1 MLKNFFKFIE
11 KWSQVGSDNAHAIYS
26 RIAEQARNP
35 DFYTRYG
42 VADTF
47 DGRFDTLTLIAVLVL
62 RRLRA
67 AGDEGKRMAQS
78 VTDVMFADMDLSL
91 HEIGVSE
98 NKVSKKIKIMAAAFL
113 GRMNAYND
121 AIDKGDGAM
130 LGEALRRNLYRDD
143 GTDPQNPVSND
154 LIDLVLAAAA
164 RLDSLDD
171 AAVLKGDIAPIFPQ
185 FLEDGNDR

>member
-1 MLKNFFKFIE
+1 MLSKFFRFIE
-11 KWSQVGSDNAHAIYS
+11 RWSQVGSDDAHAIYS

-67 AGDEGKRMAQS
+67 AGDDGKRLAQS

-91 HEIGVSE
+91 HEIGVGE

-113 GRMNAYND
+113 GRMSAYND
-121 AIDKGDGAM
+121 AIDKGDSMM
-130 LGEALRRNLYRDD
+130 LGDALRRNLYRDD
-143 GTDPQNPVSND
+143 GADSHNPVSNS
-154 LIDLVLAAAA
+154 LIALVWAAAEN
-164 RLDSLDD
+164 LDSLDD
-171 AAVLKGDIAPIFPQ
+171 AAVLKGEIDPIFRG
-185 FLEDGNDR
+185 GND

>member
-1 MLKNFFKFIE
+1 MLSKFFKFIE
-11 KWSQVGSDNAHAIYS
+11 RWSQTGSDEANAIYG
-26 RIAEQARNP
+26 RIANQARNP

-42 VADTF
+42 VADTL
-47 DGRFDTLTLIAVLVL
+47 DGRFDTLTLVAVLVL

-67 AGDEGKRMAQS
+67 AGDDGKRLAQS

-121 AIDKGDGAM
+121 AIDKGDAMM
-130 LGEALRRNLYRDD
+130 LGDALRRNLYRDS
-143 GTDPQNPVSND
+143 GENPSNNG
-154 LIDLVLAAAA
+154 LTDLVWAAIE

-171 AAVLKGDIAPIFPQ
+171 GAVLKGDIDPIFRG
-185 FLEDGNDR
+185 ENDR